1 MPPADLA
8 VTERPE
14 HTARAQALARACA
27 ATLNRLRNR
36 APAEGGTARAIVPK
50 PRPAPTAGATS
61 HSHALCGPAAR
72 IRRRRCVPARYCAC
86 RITAASLAMP
96 TRILSAGIVT
106 NERRIVRTSGR
117 LA

>member
-1 MPPADLA
+1 VAGAEVAARHAEAQKDDCPAGGNRCHQRTLSSRRDRKIPRGPRAL
-8 VTERPE
+8 RP
-14 HTARAQALARACA
+14 
-27 ATLNRLRNR
+27 
-36 APAEGGTARAIVPK
+36 GGLTPK
-50 PRPAPTAGATS
+50 PP
-61 HSHALCGPAAR
+61 GP
-72 IRRRRCVPARYCAC
+72 VRYCAC

>member
-27 ATLNRLRNR
+27 VTLNSLRNR
-36 APAEGGTARAIVPK
+36 TDAARRTARAVVQK
-50 PRPAPTAGATS
+50 PTPAPIASATS
-61 HSHALCGPAAR
+61 RGLRALRPGGPTPNPPTP
-72 IRRRRCVPARYCAC
+72 VRYCAC